1 MTESEPS
8 APSVVLRETIVL
20 ALAGLWTLVVWATR
34 LRIASSDA
42 ETSWTD
48 WARILVSLIFGLIL
62 AALAIS
68 LRRGARNK
76 WGAAAMIGF
85 ALWMVIVWVPSLV
98 GVLAG
103 DQSSAFKLVHSALA
117 MGSLAVGALIGG
129 LARRESLFYPRA
141 TSSQAAASSTAK

>member
-1 MTESEPS
+1 MTESQSS
-8 APSVVLRETIVL
+8 APSLVLRETIVL
-20 ALAGLWTLVVWATR
+20 ALAGLWTLVIWSTR

-42 ETSWTD
+42 ATGWTD
-48 WARILVSLIFGLIL
+48 WARIVVSLVFGLML
-62 AALAIS
+62 VTLAIN
-68 LRRGARNK
+68 LRRGARNR

-85 ALWMVIVWVPSLV
+85 ALWMVVVWVPSLV

-103 DQSSAFKLVHSALA
+103 DQSSAFKLIHSALA

-129 LARRESLFYPRA
+129 LARRETLFYPRA